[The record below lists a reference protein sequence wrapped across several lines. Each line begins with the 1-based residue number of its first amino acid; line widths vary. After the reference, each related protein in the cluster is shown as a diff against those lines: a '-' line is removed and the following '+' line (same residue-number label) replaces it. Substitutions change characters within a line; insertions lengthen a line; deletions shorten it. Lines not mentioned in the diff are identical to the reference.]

1 MTTINYNPVSVSP
14 NQLLNIGYLIIL
26 LTLLYLD
33 IRPLAVVAL
42 IILIIKALNLH
53 CTTWTIQQDNLIE
66 KTGILN
72 VNTEEVLLYRVKD
85 IRLYEPLLYRLV
97 GLSQLTIITSDYTNP
112 SITLYGIKNGEKLM
126 NIIRQLVANSRKVE
140 GVKEI
145 DIR

>member
-1 MTTINYNPVSVSP
+1 MTNINHNQVSISP
-14 NQLLNIGYLIIL
+14 NQLLNIGYLIML
-26 LTLLYLD
+26 LTLVYLD

-42 IILIIKALNLH
+42 IILIIKALNLY

-72 VNTEEVLLYRVKD
+72 VSTEEVLLYRVKD

-97 GLSQLTIITSDYTNP
+97 GLSKLTIVTSDYTNP
-112 SITLYGIKNGEKLM
+112 SVVLYGIKNGEELM
-126 NIIRQLVANSRKVE
+126 TIIRQLVANSRKIE

>member
-1 MTTINYNPVSVSP
+1 VSVSP

-42 IILIIKALNLH
+42 IILIIKALNLY
-53 CTTWTIQQDNLIE
+53 CTTWTIHQDNLIE

-72 VNTEEVLLYRVKD
+72 VSTEEVLLYRVKD

-112 SITLYGIKNGEKLM
+112 SVVLYGIKNGEELM
-126 NIIRQLVANSRKVE
+126 TIIRQLVANSRKIE

>member
-1 MTTINYNPVSVSP
+1 MTNINHNPVSISP
-14 NQLLNIGYLIIL
+14 NQLLNIGYLIML
-26 LTLLYLD
+26 LTLVYLD

-42 IILIIKALNLH
+42 IILIIKALNLY
-53 CTTWTIQQDNLIE
+53 CTTWTIQQDSLIE

-72 VNTEEVLLYRVKD
+72 VSTEEVLLYRVKD

-97 GLSQLTIITSDYTNP
+97 GLSKLTIVTSDYTNP
-112 SITLYGIKNGEKLM
+112 SVVLYGIKNGEELIG
-126 NIIRQLVANSRKVE
+126 IIRQLVAKSRKIE

>member
-1 MTTINYNPVSVSP
+1 MTNMNHNPVSISP
-14 NQLLNIGYLIIL
+14 NQLLNIGYLIML

-42 IILIIKALNLH
+42 IILIIKALNLY
-53 CTTWTIQQDNLIE
+53 CTTWTIQQNNLIE

-72 VNTEEVLLYRVKD
+72 VSTEEVLLYRVKD

-97 GLSQLTIITSDYTNP
+97 GLSKLTIVTSDYTNP
-112 SITLYGIKNGEKLM
+112 SVVLYGIKNGEELIG
-126 NIIRQLVANSRKVE
+126 IIRQLVANSRKNE

>member
-42 IILIIKALNLH
+42 IILIIKALNLY

-112 SITLYGIKNGEKLM
+112 SVVLYGIKNGEELIG
-126 NIIRQLVANSRKVE
+126 IIRQLVANSRKIE

>member
-42 IILIIKALNLH
+42 IILIIKALNLY
-53 CTTWTIQQDNLIE
+53 CTTWTIQQDILIE

>member
-1 MTTINYNPVSVSP
+1 MTTINYNPVSISP
-14 NQLLNIGYLIIL
+14 NQFLNIGYLIIL

-33 IRPLAVVAL
+33 IRPLALLAL
-42 IILIIKALNLH
+42 IILIIKALDLY
-53 CTTWTIQQDNLIE
+53 CTTWTIHQDNLIE

-97 GLSQLTIITSDYTNP
+97 GLSKLTIITSDYTNP
-112 SITLYGIKNGEKLM
+112 SIVLYGIRNGEELM
-126 NIIRQLVANSRKVE
+126 TIIRQLVANSRKIE
-140 GVKEI
+140 GVKEL

>member
-42 IILIIKALNLH
+42 IILIIKALNLY

-72 VNTEEVLLYRVKD
+72 VSTEEVLLYRVKD

-97 GLSQLTIITSDYTNP
+97 GLSKLTIITSDYTNP
-112 SITLYGIKNGEKLM
+112 SVVLYGIKNGEELM
-126 NIIRQLVANSRKVE
+126 SIIRQLVANSRKIE

>member
-1 MTTINYNPVSVSP
+1 MTNINHNPVSISP
-14 NQLLNIGYLIIL
+14 NQLLNIGYLIML
-26 LTLLYLD
+26 LTLVYLD

-42 IILIIKALNLH
+42 IILIIKALNLY

-72 VNTEEVLLYRVKD
+72 VSTEEVLLYRVKD

-97 GLSQLTIITSDYTNP
+97 GLSKLTIVTSDYTNP
-112 SITLYGIKNGEKLM
+112 SVVLYGIKNGEELIG
-126 NIIRQLVANSRKVE
+126 IIRQLVAKSRKIE

>member
-1 MTTINYNPVSVSP
+1 MTNINYNPVSISP
-14 NQLLNIGYLIIL
+14 NQLLNIGYLSIL
-26 LTLLYLD
+26 LALIYLD
-33 IRPLAVVAL
+33 IRPLALLAL
-42 IILIIKALNLH
+42 IILIIKALDLY
-53 CTTWTIQQDNLIE
+53 CTTWTIHQDNLIE

-72 VNTEEVLLYRVKD
+72 VNTEEILLYRVKD

-112 SITLYGIKNGEKLM
+112 SIVLYGIKNGEELM
-126 NIIRQLVANSRKVE
+126 TIIRQLVANSRKVE

>member
-33 IRPLAVVAL
+33 IIPLAVVAL
-42 IILIIKALNLH
+42 IILIIKALNLY
-53 CTTWTIQQDNLIE
+53 CTTWTIQQGNLIE

-72 VNTEEVLLYRVKD
+72 VSTEEVLLYRVKD